1 MYNIVYHQLYCILSH
16 SQLYNTVYHQLIVYC
31 HTASVARL
39 CTILY
44 IISYIV
50 YCHTA
55 SVARLCI
62 ILYIISYIVYCTQS
76 VVQYCISSVTVIVY
90 CHTASVARLCTIL
103 YIISYIVYCH
113 TASVARHIYL
123 RPGAG
128 VGQCRKYMEVSYYKD
143 FVYCVDNIISD
154 VCQ

>member
-1 MYNIVYHQLYCILSH
+1 MFECSTIRPSTSTILYIISC
-16 SQLYNTVYHQLIVYC
+16 IVYC

-55 SVARLCI
+55 SVARLCT
-62 ILYIISYIVYCTQS
+62 ILYIISY
-76 VVQYCISSVTVIVY
+76 IVY

-128 VGQCRKYMEVSYYKD
+128 VGAMQKIYGGRD
-143 FVYCVDNIISD
+143 FVYCGNN
-154 VCQ
+154 VCVSI